1 MNDAVKRILTSRDL
15 SPDDFEQHQVIELIK
30 NPLSDVWTTVY
41 AHSDEVYGSPAIF
54 CCLAELEHR
63 ADILDGS
70 DWLKHA
76 DSFTP
81 GFCISAGS
89 TRFEPSCH
97 DAFHFIIMEQYF
109 HSLNEAQLHLN
120 QEFALIFEL
129 YRASDGNYY
138 SIDECGGRE
147 LVVEFSDHW
156 VKVKTKYLLRYMCAR
171 QLLFVQFIDSRV
183 STPGRYP
190 FHTDLFDSDSEVGAN
205 YRFDRWYQ
213 GNESEGYL
221 LSMIYARS
229 FVEPGPVE
237 DCGLWPYDEED
248 EKYPQFIISE
258 LPDGSYERFT
268 CDESKLANYFGANP
282 DAPHYLTPVYFK
294 PSVLDKYRRDKHYD
308 VSERRLSCGSQWGIE
323 IDNVIPSRVMVF
335 LGDLGRDLPESER
348 SHFLAFEMSPI
359 DQRISEEVIAND
371 FFNCWVDSKG
381 PIGNLLNAR
390 EELDDKWR
398 ASFGVPLYRPLHKD
412 ESDIAKGIRVPTSS
426 GREEFDTVIL
436 NLAKTMVDYIDESQ
450 FSYPDVNGSI
460 NKLEAFLIDNDID
473 VDLSPLRD
481 LQSLRS
487 ASVAHSKG
495 KNYDKLVGN
504 IITGDNASDA
514 QSLIERLTSLM
525 DSLAK
530 AIR

>member
-15 SPDDFEQHQVIELIK
+15 NPDDFEQHQVIELIK

-147 LVVEFSDHW
+147 LVVEFSDHQ
-156 VKVKTKYLLRYMCAR
+156 VRAKTKYLLRYMCAK

-183 STPGRYP
+183 STPGSYP

-213 GNESEGYL
+213 GNESEKYL

-248 EKYPQFIISE
+248 EKYPEFIISE

-294 PSVLDKYRRDKHYD
+294 PSVLDKYRRDKHYN

-348 SHFLAFEMSPI
+348 SYFLAFEMSPA
-359 DQRISEEVIAND
+359 DQCISEEVIAND
-371 FFNCWVDSKG
+371 FFNCWVDTSG

-398 ASFGVPLYRPLHKD
+398 ASFGVPLYRPFHKD
-412 ESDIAKGIRVPTSS
+412 ESDIAKCIHAPTSS

-436 NLAKTMVDYIDESQ
+436 NLTKMMVDYIDESQ
-450 FSYPDVNGSI
+450 FSCPDEKGSI
-460 NKLEAFLIDNDID
+460 NKLEAFLINNGID

-481 LQSLRS
+481 LQNLRS

-495 KNYDKLVGN
+495 KKHDKLVGSV
-504 IITGDNASDA
+504 ITGDNASDTM
-514 QSLIERLTSLM
+514 SLIERLTSM
-525 DSLAK
+525 VNIMAA
-530 AIR
+530 AIG